1 MFSSGFIFVL
11 VLKMSSNTGVF
22 RYDPA
27 ASGTP
32 MYYFYLED
40 KVSCLRACYE
50 ENECAVVEYREN
62 EEGYCSLYKEGDT
75 LSVEGYT
82 LSRGETNSSCTLI
95 ETLDFDVSFQEISGQ
110 QTFYKAKCNSTP
122 DVSVLQPFDGEKY
135 RFFILNSTKVP
146 KNWVASKFRLLFSKK
161 AEETCKSIPVFH
173 KANHR
178 RLFFGETYNTTG
190 YYFYNAYAFANLC
203 VSPAGECL
211 GVQEI
216 QEYVDEQGNF
226 FYDAPGRMDMA
237 DSGLNQTF
245 FISGKRHS

>member
-1 MFSSGFIFVL
+1 MFSIGFIFLL

-62 EEGYCSLYKEGDT
+62 EEGYCRLYREGDT
-75 LSVEGYT
+75 HSVKGGYT
-82 LSRGETNSSCTLI
+82 LSRGETNSSCKLI
-95 ETLDFDVSFQEISGQ
+95 ETLDFDVSFQEITGQ
-110 QTFYKAKCNSTP
+110 ENSSEAECSVMP
-122 DVSVLQPFDGEKY
+122 DVAVLQPYDKVKY
-135 RFFILNSTKVP
+135 RFFVPDSTKVAE
-146 KNWVASKFRLLFSKK
+146 NWVASEFRLLFSKK
-161 AEETCKSIPVFH
+161 AEVSCTSVPVFH

-178 RLFFGETYNTTG
+178 RLYFGEIYNTTG
-190 YYFYNAYAFANLC
+190 YTFYNAYAFTNLC
-203 VSPAGECL
+203 VSPTGECL

-216 QEYVDEQGNF
+216 KEYVDEQGNF

-237 DSGLNQTF
+237 DSGLGQIF
-245 FISGKRHS
+245 FISGKSY